1 MIFIDMHLL
10 LRFIASI
17 ITNSIGILIA
27 GYFVPG
33 IIFKGD
39 LISLA
44 ITGFVLA
51 LANSIIKPILKFISG
66 PLIILTMG
74 LFMVI
79 VNMVIL
85 WLVAWLMPELTIVGF
100 WAYVWGVV
108 ILAILNAITHATV
121 KKKS

>member
-108 ILAILNAITHATV
+108 ILAILNAIMHATV